1 MRLVLSV
8 LGVVIVMGA
17 MATASDQGS
26 SSGQVAQSIRQAW
39 DDAKRNINESGELM
53 PEENYGYQ
61 PTKDVRTFGQILAHI
76 AGANYVFCSAAR
88 GEKSPYA
95 EEAFEKTATTRA
107 AILKALA
114 GSMKYCDSAYAL
126 DNDARLSEAVDQP
139 FGGGKGPRSRALLGN
154 IGHLNEHYGNL
165 VTYFRMKGMVPPSSR
180 R

>member
-1 MRLVLSV
+1 MRAWFCG
-8 LGVVIVMGA
+8 LGVALIVVTTGSA
-17 MATASDQGS
+17 DQGAS
-26 SSGQVAQSIRQAW
+26 TNQVAQSIRQAW
-39 DDAKRNINESGELM
+39 DDAKRNITESGDQM
-53 PEENYGYQ
+53 PEEHYGFQ

-114 GSMKYCDSAYAL
+114 GSMKYCDGAYAL
-126 DNDARLSEAVDQP
+126 DTDTKLTEAVDLP
-139 FGGGKGPRSRALLGN
+139 FGGGKGPRARPLLGN

>member
-1 MRLVLSV
+1 MRMLFGCLCAA
-8 LGVVIVMGA
+8 LLTGVVTSASAQGA
-17 MATASDQGS
+17 SG
-26 SSGQVAQSIRQAW
+26 GQVAQSIRQAW
-39 DDAKRNINESGELM
+39 DDAKRNITESGDQM
-53 PEENYGYQ
+53 PEEHYGFQ

-126 DNDARLSEAVDQP
+126 DSDTKLTDAVDLP
-139 FGGGKGPRSRALLGN
+139 FGGGKGPRARPLLGN

-165 VTYFRMKGMVPPSSR
+165 VTYFRMKGIVPPSSR